1 MKRFAFR
8 LQTLLDMKK
17 RREEDLKRS
26 LALKNGLIIRAVQRL
41 GQGREALSNF
51 QDRERENRLAAP
63 TAQALRLSITYRYKL
78 QRDIADSEREMT
90 SLRREAQGVIQSLT
104 EAKKESRALEIL
116 KEKKLLRWKRD
127 NKREEQETLDDI
139 TQKEYIRKTRTSGAH
154 AGS

>member
-1 MKRFAFR
+1 
-8 LQTLLDMKK
+8 
-17 RREEDLKRS
+17 
-26 LALKNGLIIRAVQRL
+26 VQRL